1 MVPGFESILDQNQPI
16 RLLSTLFH
24 NGAVPHA
31 LLFTGIEGVGKIN
44 CAMVFAMLCNCLEKR
59 YISGNQDR
67 IDFSTLTDGYFINPC
82 GSCRVCKKIESGNHP
97 DIILIKPSGNFIRIE
112 QIRDLGNIIALKP
125 YEAKMR
131 VVIIS
136 DARYMTPG
144 AGNALLKSLEEP
156 PERTIFILTANQ
168 LSDLMP
174 TIVSRCQ
181 HIRFNPIPL
190 KSITK
195 MLVAKFSIDQ
205 ENAEI
210 IASLTGGSF
219 SKALKLGRTHR
230 VNWINYRKWLLD
242 SVAMNYF
249 TGESTETIARSYG
262 LIFALA
268 DKLSKNKDLL
278 FESLEMIETWLRD
291 IAIYKYSPDKVINI
305 DMIENVEY
313 VSGKVSI
320 KSLISKMKAIHKAQ
334 KNILANANPK
344 ITLDILILRLVGA

>member
-1 MVPGFESILDQNQPI
+1 MPGFESILDQKQPVRI
-16 RLLSTLFH
+16 LSTLFH

-31 LLFTGIEGVGKIN
+31 LLFTGIEGSGKTN
-44 CAMVFAMLCNCLEKR
+44 CAMVFAMLCNCLKKCN
-59 YISGNQDR
+59 ITGNQDR
-67 IDFSTLTDGYFINPC
+67 IDFLTLTDGYFINPC
-82 GSCRVCKKIESGNHP
+82 GSCKACKKIESGNHP
-97 DIILIKPSGNFIRIE
+97 DIIRIKPNGNFIRIE

-136 DARYMTPG
+136 DAQHMTPE

-168 LSDLMP
+168 VSDLVP

-181 HIRFNPIPL
+181 HIRFNPISL
-190 KSITK
+190 KSITS
-195 MLVAKFSIDQ
+195 MLVAKFSMEQ
-205 ENAEI
+205 ESAET
-210 IASLTGGSF
+210 IASLAGGSF
-219 SKALKLGRTHR
+219 SKALKLAGTHTI
-230 VNWINYRKWLLD
+230 NWINYRKWLLD

-249 TGESTETIARSYG
+249 TGESAETARAYG

-305 DMIENVEY
+305 DMIENVKY
-313 VSGKVSI
+313 VSMKVSI
-320 KSLISKMKAIHKAQ
+320 KSLISKIKAIHKAQ
-334 KNILANANPK
+334 KNIRANANPK

>member
-1 MVPGFESILDQNQPI
+1 MTGFESILDQKQPVRI
-16 RLLSTLFH
+16 LSTLFH

-31 LLFTGIEGVGKIN
+31 LLFTGIDGVGKTN
-44 CAMVFAMLCNCLEKR
+44 CAMVFAMLCNCLEKCH
-59 YISGNQDR
+59 ITDKQDR
-67 IDFSTLTDGYFINPC
+67 IDFATLTDGYFINPC
-82 GSCRVCKKIESGNHP
+82 GNCRACKKIESGNHP
-97 DIILIKPSGNFIRIE
+97 DIILIKPGGNFIRIE

-136 DARYMTPG
+136 DARRMTPE
-144 AGNALLKSLEEP
+144 AGNALLKSLEES

-168 LSDLMP
+168 VSDLIP

-190 KSITK
+190 KSIAK
-195 MLVAKFSIDQ
+195 MLAAKFSLDQ
-205 ENAEI
+205 KNAEI
-210 IASLTGGSF
+210 IASLAGGSF
-219 SKALKLGRTHR
+219 SKALKLGRTHK
-230 VNWINYRKWLLD
+230 VNWINYRKWFLD

-249 TGESTETIARSYG
+249 TGESSETIAKPYG

-291 IAIYKYSPDKVINI
+291 IAIYKYSPDKVVNI
-305 DMIENVEY
+305 DMIENVKN
-313 VSGKVSI
+313 VSKKVSV
-320 KSLISKMKAIHKAQ
+320 KSLISKIKAIHKAQ

-344 ITLDILILRLVGA
+344 ITLDILILKLVGA